1 MKKWALVFLSVVLLD
16 TVALAPVW
24 SQDEID
30 LFDATG
36 LMAAKRGV
44 VIFLHDEHN
53 EAAQIDACN
62 ECHHVYEEGVR
73 SEDESSE
80 DQQCAEC
87 HGQKADGAM
96 PGLRRAFH
104 LNCRGC
110 HLQKKQGP
118 VLCGQCHGK

>member
-1 MKKWALVFLSVVLLD
+1 MKNWAFVVFCVVLLN

-36 LMAAKRGV
+36 LRDHKRGG
-44 VIFLHDEHN
+44 VIFFHDDHN
-53 EAAQIDACN
+53 AAAQIDECN
-62 ECHHVYEEGVR
+62 ECHHVYEDGVR
-73 SEDESSE
+73 LADESSE
-80 DQQCAEC
+80 DQKCAEC
-87 HGQKADGAM
+87 HSQKADGAM

-118 VLCGQCHGK
+118 VMCGQCHGK

>member
-1 MKKWALVFLSVVLLD
+1 MKKWALMMFFTVLLN
-16 TVALAPVW
+16 TVSLAPVW

-36 LMAAKRGV
+36 LIAHKRGV

-53 EAAQIDACN
+53 TAAQIDECN
-62 ECHHVYEEGVR
+62 ECHHVYEEGVK

-87 HGQKADGAM
+87 HSQKAEGAM

-110 HLQKKQGP
+110 HLEKKQGP
-118 VLCGQCHGK
+118 VMCGQCHER